1 MAYTLQRQG
10 VGIESIPESGVDH
23 MKTNKVVTCL
33 TSLSFAIVFF
43 TSSFAT
49 AQQTEAEQHDRIA
62 NEEQLERARAAMEE
76 CANAPNNVGQGAEEN
91 VRPGNPNA
99 PADIQGSRNQQNPGS
114 ERSDV
119 VTAQIPAPMK
129 MLVSRIRG
137 RLTCTPILIRVFKPG
152 ITACVSVGSIKS
164 RYALETNG

>member
-119 VTAQIPAPMK
+119 VTAQIEDNCRDAHEDP
-129 MLVSRIRG
+129 S
-137 RLTCTPILIRVFKPG
+137 
-152 ITACVSVGSIKS
+152 
-164 RYALETNG
+164 TNENAREQNPRATDVHTDTDSGV